1 MELQAVRVAGGGDS
15 GRPRSPEVF
24 MGAKDLEKA
33 VTEHVDAEAEE
44 FLEEGWDE
52 ARAVRSPPCIV
63 LPIEYHGQMKG
74 LNIVW

>member
-1 MELQAVRVAGGGDS
+1 
-15 GRPRSPEVF
+15 

-52 ARAVRSPPCIV
+52 ARAVRELFSTHV
-63 LPIEYHGQMKG
+63 VDRSEHD
-74 LNIVW
+74 IVW

>member
-1 MELQAVRVAGGGDS
+1 
-15 GRPRSPEVF
+15 

-63 LPIEYHGQMKG
+63 LPIPWSLAD